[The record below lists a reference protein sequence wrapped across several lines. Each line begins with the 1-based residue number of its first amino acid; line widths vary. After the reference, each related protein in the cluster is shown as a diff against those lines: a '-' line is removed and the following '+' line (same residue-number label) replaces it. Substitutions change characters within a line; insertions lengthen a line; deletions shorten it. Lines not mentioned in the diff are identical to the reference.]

1 MLGYFIK
8 QVCMYLLFLKSASGY
23 GKERKR
29 RQNCLMG
36 NRYAMDRGYPKS
48 VEKWVF
54 KAILAIALQFGNS
67 SNNAKKIG

>member
-1 MLGYFIK
+1 
-8 QVCMYLLFLKSASGY
+8 
-23 GKERKR
+23 
-29 RQNCLMG
+29 MG

-67 SNNAKKIG
+67 SNNAKKIGKLKQKIASIWLKHTTNLIFYNTKIEF

>member
-1 MLGYFIK
+1 MVK
-8 QVCMYLLFLKSASGY
+8 
-23 GKERKR
+23 KEKK

-48 VEKWVF
+48 VEKGVF

-67 SNNAKKIG
+67 SNNAKKLAN